1 VEVWD
6 SWPSQHEREPP
17 SMPHVVIAAAAL
29 LAAGI
34 VLGFGMVIE
43 GTLTPPHSLPNVATS
58 PGGAANPAISR
69 PSGPG

>member
-1 VEVWD
+1 M
-6 SWPSQHEREPP
+6 PP
-17 SMPHVVIAAAAL
+17 LVIAAAAL

-43 GTLTPPHSLPNVATS
+43 GTLTPTHALPNVAIS
-58 PGGAANPAISR
+58 PAGAAHPPISR